1 MAWILWNRALFILF
15 LYYIIEISV
24 CKNASSEFALSSRS
38 MQFTIDR
45 ESEEL
50 SNQKQYVV
58 RLNAKLLAQERE
70 RQEKTLQQKLFN
82 YPNSQR
88 HLSEGYDS
96 FFGTPGKFIGSHLRK
111 LANEELCV
119 TTMQVC

>member
-1 MAWILWNRALFILF
+1 MGFSLCN
-15 LYYIIEISV
+15 
-24 CKNASSEFALSSRS
+24 NASSDFVIPSRS
-38 MQFTIDR
+38 MQFTFDR

-70 RQEKTLQQKLFN
+70 RQEKSLQQQLFS

-88 HLSEGYDS
+88 HLSEDYDNY
-96 FFGTPGKFIGSHLRK
+96 FGTPGKFIGSHLRK
-111 LANEELCV
+111 IANDELCV
-119 TTMQVC
+119 TTMQVCYFVK